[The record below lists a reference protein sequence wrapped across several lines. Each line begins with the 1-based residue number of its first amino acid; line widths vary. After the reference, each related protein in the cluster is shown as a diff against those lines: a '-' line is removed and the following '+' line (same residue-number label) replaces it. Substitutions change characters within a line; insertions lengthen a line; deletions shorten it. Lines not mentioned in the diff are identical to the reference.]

1 MIMMMMMIQI
11 HSGHNTVFNTNF
23 WLIYPL
29 GNQFGLFGF
38 PFYLTLIT
46 P

>member
-1 MIMMMMMIQI
+1 MIMMMIMIQI

-29 GNQFGLFGF
+29 GNQFGF